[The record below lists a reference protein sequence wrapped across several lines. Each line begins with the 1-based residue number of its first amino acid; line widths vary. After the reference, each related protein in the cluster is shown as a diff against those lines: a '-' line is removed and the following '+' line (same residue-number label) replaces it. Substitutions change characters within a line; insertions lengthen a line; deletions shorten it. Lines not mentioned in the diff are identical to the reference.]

1 VVVGKKMKI
10 RITETGISF
19 GSLVKIVS
27 TGFFIGWGILL
38 PLIFAALSFT
48 EWHRPLPP
56 FVFLMFPIL
65 IAIQSLLTAV
75 IVAFGIKLYG
85 KLSKFEISSFE
96 EKV

>member
-1 VVVGKKMKI
+1 MKI
-10 RITETGISF
+10 KIAQSGISF
-19 GSLVKIVS
+19 GSLVKLVS

-48 EWHRPLPP
+48 EYHRPLPP
-56 FVFLMFPIL
+56 FVFLMFPVL

-75 IVAFGIKLYG
+75 IVALGVKLYG

>member
-1 VVVGKKMKI
+1 MKI
-10 RITETGISF
+10 KITRSGISF
-19 GSLVKIVS
+19 GSLVKLVS

-56 FVFLMFPIL
+56 FVLLIFPIL
-65 IAIQSLLTAV
+65 IAVQSVLTAV
-75 IVAFGIKLYG
+75 IVAFGVKIYG

-96 EKV
+96 TKL

>member
-1 VVVGKKMKI
+1 MKI
-10 RITETGISF
+10 TITETGISF
-19 GSLVKIVS
+19 GSLVKLVS
-27 TGFFIGWGILL
+27 TGFFIGLGILL

-75 IVAFGIKLYG
+75 IVAFGIRLYG
-85 KLSKFEISSFE
+85 KLSKFEISSSE
-96 EKV
+96 EKL

>member
-1 VVVGKKMKI
+1 MKI
-10 RITETGISF
+10 KITESGISF
-19 GSLVKIVS
+19 GSLVKLVS

-56 FVFLMFPIL
+56 FVFLMFPIF

-75 IVAFGIKLYG
+75 IVAFGVKLYG

-96 EKV
+96 KKL